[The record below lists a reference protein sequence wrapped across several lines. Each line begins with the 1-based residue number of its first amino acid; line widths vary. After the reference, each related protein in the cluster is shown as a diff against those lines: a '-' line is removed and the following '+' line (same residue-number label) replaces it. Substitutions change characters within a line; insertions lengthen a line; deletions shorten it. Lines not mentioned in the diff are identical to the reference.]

1 MAIVDEVIRILTC
14 QAVRRISF
22 SFQTVT
28 ASTITVNATTFQ
40 RVADK
45 IRSGTVHVTDDLSQ
59 LLSQE
64 DTAEYSPRRNLL
76 IVRPTHNFRAN
87 EAVVVH
93 ESVHASLDLTR
104 STIPRV
110 DNEIAAFI
118 AEAFFLRRTGYP
130 YSRYSGDWAESA
142 MPVVNSVLRTGTASS
157 AHIRRLRTAI
167 LNDPV
172 YNSDAHQ
179 GCGSGSTSTTCNG
192 TWFMDVGNG

>member
-1 MAIVDEVIRILTC
+1 MAITDEVIRILTS
-14 QAVRRISF
+14 QHVRRIEF
-22 SFQTVT
+22 SFQTIT
-28 ASTITVNATTFQ
+28 SSTITVNGTTFQ

-45 IRSGTVHVTDDLSQ
+45 IRSGIIHVTDDLSQ
-59 LLSQE
+59 LQSQD

-76 IVRPTHNFRAN
+76 IVRPTHSFRAN
-87 EAVVVH
+87 EAVIVH
-93 ESVHASLDLTR
+93 ESVHASLDITH
-104 STIPRV
+104 SSVPRV
-110 DNEIAAFI
+110 DNELAAFI

-142 MPVVNSVLRTGTASS
+142 MPVVNSVLRTGTASP
-157 AHIRRLRTAI
+157 AHITSLRTAI